1 MSTTKPILPRLK
13 ERVMYISKTNS
24 SSKIQAS
31 YPIASSYKGIL
42 RLSPNNHS
50 TVNQKNQVQLSL
62 SDEKALGTTY
72 TDAIIFDDEA
82 LKSIK
87 TDADISRRL
96 IIGSDSDGYLV
107 NFRIG
112 LEDIQFDN
120 LGIIGTLQ
128 SNDGVYIY
136 SKLSSTQPQ
145 LVLDNTIMPSTANG
159 QNPIFVEDKVEDI
172 KDMKKVVVKGKGDN
186 STLAY
191 SITKDKKRIFKHKL
205 TSLFVKQLI
214 MEALLGLQTI
224 PTGSIHWL
232 PVTYAQYQHLMNN
245 TGDDPATYAN
255 KTDFTDDNGEKT
267 QYDPILRDFLLCDG
281 REYDNYRY
289 PELAKIL
296 WGQKVVHWV
305 DQKIKDYND
314 NYIGFY
320 PQQYT
325 NDYTTKKKFRVPDLR
340 HMFIASSQIPYTSK
354 LINDTEDDYK
364 GEEKNITGTYTP
376 DNLPRGSKA
385 GSEQDNHFHFIAY
398 GTNGM
403 FYESK
408 SQEWADIS
416 LQGHPNVEVAVKAE
430 YNNEF
435 LTTSNSDSDSKSLK
449 KTRLRMNTNN
459 TKNDVTGIMYLQN
472 HPIYRNTK
480 FSNGTTQQ
488 NGSNGFGYGKFS
500 PQRSCEWKNLR
511 TNYSIPAVMYLS
523 MPGLGEDAHRKD
535 LLPLFDRL
543 SMGFNSSSQ
552 FLSVDNPES
561 NNVYGAEKNYLKGQ
575 KYAEF
580 SPEIYGHESTAK
592 YYTMLPLIKI

>member
-1 MSTTKPILPRLK
+1 MSNTKPILPRLK
-13 ERVMYISKTNS
+13 ERVMYISKMSS

-42 RLSPNNHS
+42 RLSPNNHT

-159 QNPIFVEDKVEDI
+159 QNPIFVEEKVEDI

-245 TGDDPATYAN
+245 TDDDPAETYAN

-281 REYDNYRY
+281 REYQNYKY

-296 WGQKVVHWV
+296 WGQKVVYW
-305 DQKIKDYND
+305 QPKKIEGQDD

-320 PQQYT
+320 PLWQT
-325 NDYTTKKKFRVPDLR
+325 NDYATKKKFKVPDLR
-340 HMFIASSQIPYTSK
+340 HMFIASSQILYTSK
-354 LINDTEDDYK
+354 LINDEKENYK

-376 DNLPRGSKA
+376 DNLPKGSEA

-408 SQEWADIS
+408 SQLWSDIS
-416 LQGHPNVEVAVKAE
+416 LQGHPNIEVAVEATI
-430 YNNEF
+430 NEDF

-449 KTRLRMNTNN
+449 KKRLMMNPNSN
-459 TKNDVTGIMYLQN
+459 VTGMMYLQN

-488 NGSNGFGYGKFS
+488 NGSNGFGYGKFP

-511 TNYSIPAVMYLS
+511 TNYSIPSVMYLS

-543 SMGFNSSSQ
+543 SMSFNSSSQ

-561 NNVYGAEKNYLKGQ
+561 NNVYGADDENKLKGQ

-580 SPEIYGHESTAK
+580 APEIYGHESTAK